1 MVSYT
6 LLCKACIKRQSQVL
20 NQLHPVFGGAQKR
33 MEKLS
38 STLKVF
44 LQIALLGIFLVFFG
58 FPAIEKYQKKETI
71 IVSSEKFTHGIVP
84 PALTIMGIQNSGL
97 GWQGCLLPFS
107 FSHLAKLIFSL
118 FQHRLIAFEVLF
130 A

>member
-1 MVSYT
+1 M
-6 LLCKACIKRQSQVL
+6 L
-20 NQLHPVFGGAQKR
+20 NQLQLVFGGVQKR
-33 MEKLS
+33 MVFLS
-38 STLKVF
+38 SILKVF

-97 GWQGCLLPFS
+97 GWQGCLLSFS